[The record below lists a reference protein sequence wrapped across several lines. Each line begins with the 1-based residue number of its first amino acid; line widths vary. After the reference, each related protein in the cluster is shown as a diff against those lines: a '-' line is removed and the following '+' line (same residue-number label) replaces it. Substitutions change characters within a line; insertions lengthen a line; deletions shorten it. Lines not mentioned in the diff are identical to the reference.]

1 MPIINLTQTFIAK
14 HLTCPSDK
22 KRIEYCDQS
31 VAGFYV
37 EVRHT
42 APGKGGYYLRYKKSG
57 KTAHQRIGTTDT
69 LSLIDARNKAIQLK
83 AEIAAGTDPKQ
94 TATDAELSYASFLQ
108 QKYLPYAKRHKR
120 SYRFDEG
127 LINNRIIKRFG
138 RYPLTKITR
147 SEVQSFHSELHDQG
161 LSPATCDHHIKLI
174 RRTLNLAVDWGLID
188 SNPIKRIELFK
199 VDNQLDNLLN
209 DQQLQSLLTVLRS
222 DENRMVCRLA
232 LFLLSTGARLGEAL
246 KARWMDIDTGNRVWR
261 IPASN
266 SKSKRIRSVPLN
278 ASALTVLDELDTH
291 NHTFLFVSSQTGERL
306 KYVHKVWRRLRA
318 QAGLPQL
325 RLHDLRHQYA
335 SFLVN
340 NGRSLY
346 EVQQILG
353 HSSPT
358 VTQRYAHL
366 STRSLQDAAESA
378 TSRLLPMATEADLET
393 S

>member
-22 KRIEYCDQS
+22 ARIEYCDQS
-31 VAGFYV
+31 VSGFYV
-37 EVRHT
+37 EVRRT
-42 APGKGGYYLRYKKSG
+42 AAGKGSYYLRYKNAG
-57 KTAHQRIGTTDT
+57 KTAHQRIGTTNT
-69 LSLIDARNKAIQLK
+69 LSLVDARNKAIQLK
-83 AEIAAGTDPKQ
+83 AEIAAGNDPKQ
-94 TATDAELSYASFLQ
+94 ASTEAERTYASFLQ

-138 RYPLTKITR
+138 RYPLAKINR
-147 SEVQSFHSELHDQG
+147 ADVQAFHSELHDQG
-161 LSPATCDHHIKLI
+161 LSPATCDHHLKLI
-174 RRTLNLAVDWGLID
+174 RRTLNLAVDWGLLE
-188 SNPIKRIELFK
+188 SNPVKRIELFK
-199 VDNQLDNLLN
+199 VDNQLDNLLT
-209 DQQLQSLLTVLRS
+209 DQQLQSLLSVLRN

-246 KARWMDIDTGNRVWR
+246 KARWMDIDTSNRVWR

-278 ASALTVLDELDTH
+278 ASALSVLDELDTR
-291 NHTFLFVSSQTGERL
+291 NHTFLFVSTQTGERL

-318 QAGLPQL
+318 QAGLPEL

-378 TSRLLPMATEADLET
+378 ANQLLPMAVSEEAG
-393 S
+393 